1 MSTIIETVK
10 TLLNGYSDMSE
21 FCNKI
26 NYDFAENTAKTYG
39 LYSNGDSLLNT
50 DVLGGEKHRH
60 NFVLYACNQP
70 IGNYERLEQSEF
82 LLNFGYWLE
91 KQKGATITAYNGK
104 RTGYITKMS
113 CANAML
119 YSVPTGDIKDGVTY
133 QIQLNAEYYI
143 NP

>member
-10 TLLNGYSDMSE
+10 TLLNSYEAMSE

-39 LYSNGDSLLNT
+39 LYSTGDHLINT
-50 DVLGGEKHRH
+50 DVLGGENRRH

-82 LLNFGYWLE
+82 LLNFGYWLSQ
-91 KQKGATITAYNGK
+91 QKGISVTANGK
-104 RTGYITKMS
+104 AGIIKKLS
-113 CANAML
+113 CENAML

-133 QIQLNAEYYI
+133 QVQLYADYYI